1 MRVLVVEDEPKM
13 AELLRRGLRE
23 EGLLADV
30 AATGEDAIWHA
41 QCTPYDAILLDIM
54 LPDITGMEVC
64 RRLRTAGTWAPVLM
78 LTARDAIADRVEG
91 LDAGAD
97 DYLVKPFAFDELLA
111 RLRALARR
119 GSARRPTVLV
129 VGDLRLDPAS
139 RRVWRAD
146 REIELTVKEFAVLHT
161 FMQRPDQ
168 VLTRDQLLEHAW
180 DFAYEQRSNIVDVH
194 IRSLREK
201 LDRPYGRHSL
211 QTVRGLGYRLRA
223 DE

>member
-64 RRLRTAGTWAPVLM
+64 RRLRTTGTWSPVLM

-146 REIELTVKEFAVLHT
+146 REIELTVKEFAVLQT

>member
-1 MRVLVVEDEPKM
+1 M

-64 RRLRTAGTWAPVLM
+64 RRLRTTGTWSPVLM

-146 REIELTVKEFAVLHT
+146 REIELTVKEFAVLQT